1 MGLTHSPKISTDGL
15 LLGVDAA
22 NPRCYPGT
30 GTSIDDLLLVASPVN
45 QPVKHRAN
53 STITD
58 DNQPHRP
65 VAGTLE
71 NGVGFTSENGG
82 AFTFDG
88 TDDYINFNSE
98 TLNPG
103 FPTSMLCW
111 FKIDQNSSSQG
122 IFSLRWHSTRYYG
135 FFLNVNASAKLSMQI
150 GDGGTAGSGARRTGQ
165 RAAANVDT
173 GRWYH
178 GAFVWN
184 ALVEDM
190 VMYIDGEPQTLTYSG
205 TGDKLFYGSA
215 TSDTDPASWRQRI
228 GVLNAK
234 YLDGAVAQ
242 ILFYGRALTEKEI
255 LDHYAAT
262 RGRFQ

>member
-53 STITD
+53 STTTD
-58 DNQPHRP
+58 NNQPHRP

-88 TDDYINFNSE
+88 TDDYIEFISE

-135 FFLNVNASAKLSMQI
+135 FFLNVNASAKLSMHI

-262 RGRFQ
+262 KGRF

>member
-88 TDDYINFNSE
+88 TDDYIVFNSE

-150 GDGGTAGSGARRTGQ
+150 GDGGSAGSGARRTGQ

-255 LDHYAAT
+255 LNHYAAT
-262 RGRFQ
+262 KGRF

>member
-1 MGLTHSPKISTDGL
+1 MGLAHSPSISQDGL
-15 LLGVDAA
+15 LFALDAA
-22 NPRCYPGT
+22 NPRCYSGA
-30 GTSIDDLLLVASPVN
+30 GTSANDLLLFGPLPVN
-45 QPVKHRAN
+45 QPVKLRPN
-53 STITD
+53 SVTTD
-58 DNQPHRP
+58 NNQPQDP
-65 VAGTLE
+65 VAGTLT

-88 TDDYINFNSE
+88 TDDYIEFISE

-103 FPTSMLCW
+103 FPASMLCW
-111 FKIDQNSSSQG
+111 FKIDQNSSAQG
-122 IFSLRWHSTRYYG
+122 VFSLRWHASNYYG

-150 GDGGTAGSGARRTGQ
+150 GDGGGAGSGARRTGQ

-205 TGDKLFYGSA
+205 TGDKLFYGDS
-215 TSDTDPASWRQRI
+215 SDDPKTWKQRV
-228 GVLNAK
+228 GVLNNK
-234 YLDGAVAQ
+234 YLDGSVAQ
-242 ILFYGRALTEKEI
+242 ILFYGRALTKKEI
-255 LDHYAAT
+255 LNHYEAT
-262 RGRFQ
+262 KKRFI

>member
-88 TDDYINFNSE
+88 TDDYIVFNSE

-111 FKIDQNSSSQG
+111 FKIDQNSSAQG
-122 IFSLRWHSTRYYG
+122 LFSLRWHSTRYYG
-135 FFLNVNASAKLSMQI
+135 FFVNINASAKLSMQI
-150 GDGGTAGSGARRTGQ
+150 GDGGSAGSGARRTGQ

-184 ALVEDM
+184 DLIEDM

-262 RGRFQ
+262 KGRF

>member
-1 MGLTHSPKISTDGL
+1 MGLTHSPKIPTDGL
-15 LLGVDAA
+15 LFGVDAA

-58 DNQPHRP
+58 DNQPHFP
-65 VAGTLE
+65 VAGTLT

-88 TDDYINFNSE
+88 TDDYIEFISE

-103 FPTSMLCW
+103 FPTSLLCW
-111 FKIDQNSSSQG
+111 FKIDQNTSGQG
-122 IFSLRWHSTRYYG
+122 IFSLRFHASRYYG
-135 FFLNVNASAKLSMQI
+135 FFANVNASAVLSMHI
-150 GDGGTAGSGARRTGQ
+150 GDGGTAGSGARRTGS
-165 RAAANVDT
+165 RGTTMDT

-190 VMYIDGEPQTLTYSG
+190 VMYVDGELQSITYSG
-205 TGDKLFYGSA
+205 TGDKLFYGDSG
-215 TSDTDPASWRQRI
+215 TDPKTWKQRI
-228 GVLNAK
+228 GLLNTN
-234 YLDGAVAQ
+234 YLDGSVAQ

-255 LDHYAAT
+255 LNHYKAT
-262 RGRFQ
+262 KRRFE